1 MDLVYLFYAED
12 RIVIPFFDFD
22 PWLGKRLAGCHSG
35 YWDRHNSRY
44 ILKYRLS
51 KKQYGEVFAGR
62 PFLEVREDSVRING
76 FFGRAWPAGG
86 ETGMEPVSL
95 PCPYIQKPEH
105 FLDEHIELLKTELHS
120 RKYSRRTIGMYVHYN
135 RALCRHLQKSPEEM
149 TDSGIKAYLA
159 YLDQYCELSASSMN
173 LALSAARFFYN
184 EVLKRNLA
192 VEQFR
197 PAGGRRLPAVLD
209 QSEVLRLLDMEQ
221 NPKHRLLLMITYSSG
236 LRVSE
241 VVSLKKKHIDFARK
255 TILVHNG
262 KGRKDRYT
270 ILSARASDFVQEYC
284 GLFGIE
290 NWLFPGRNSRRHMTI
305 RSAQHIF
312 EKALRKAHI
321 PKTMSIHSLRHTFAT
336 HLLENGTDIRY
347 IQDLLGHTSI
357 TTTERYTHIARRSIL
372 KIKSPL
378 D

>member
-1 MDLVYLFYAED
+1 MDVVYLFYTED
-12 RIVIPFFDFD
+12 RIIIPFFDFD

-51 KKQYGEVFAGR
+51 KKQYNETFAGR
-62 PFLEVREDSVRING
+62 PFLEVRDDGVRINS
-76 FFGRAWPAGG
+76 FFGRAWPGCA
-86 ETGMEPVSL
+86 EDKPISL
-95 PCPYIQKPEH
+95 PGFKKPEC
-105 FLDEHIELLKTELHS
+105 FLDAHIELLTTELHS
-120 RKYSRRTIGMYVHYN
+120 RKYSRRTIGMYIHYN

-149 TDSGIKAYLA
+149 TDFGIKAYLA
-159 YLDQYCELSASSMN
+159 YLDQDCGLSASSMN
-173 LALSAARFFYN
+173 LALSAVRFFYN
-184 EVLKRNLA
+184 EVLKRGLA
-192 VEQFR
+192 AEQFR
-197 PAGGRRLPAVLD
+197 PAGDRRLPAVLD
-209 QSEVLRLLDMEQ
+209 QSEVFRLLDMEQ

-241 VVSLKKKHIDFARK
+241 VVALKKKHIDFVRK

-270 ILSARASDFVQEYC
+270 ILSSRTSDFIQKYC
-284 GLFGIE
+284 ALFNIE
-290 NWLFPGRNSRRHMTI
+290 NWLFPGQNSRRHMTI

-312 EKALRKAHI
+312 EKAFLKARI
-321 PKTMSIHSLRHTFAT
+321 PKAVSIHSLRHTFAT